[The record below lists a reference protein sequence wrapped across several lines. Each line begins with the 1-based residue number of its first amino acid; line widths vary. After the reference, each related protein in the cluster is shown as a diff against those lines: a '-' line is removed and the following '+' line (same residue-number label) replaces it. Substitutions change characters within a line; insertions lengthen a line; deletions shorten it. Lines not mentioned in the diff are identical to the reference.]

1 MRAYSMIHVVVNHL
15 GFTRF
20 RNALEKTPA
29 GMVPSPAEYPPE
41 LPRGVVADTGTYLCI
56 CGPLLLVGPT
66 GHLEIGWAARIHRE
80 VHPAQHLA
88 PRIFR
93 LPKHTEAQCHIK
105 TSHTTTSKML
115 KQHLYVHFLLLLH
128 NINYTY

>member
-1 MRAYSMIHVVVNHL
+1 MRAYSMIHVVVIHL

-66 GHLEIGWAARIHRE
+66 GHLEIGWAAPRE
-80 VHPAQHLA
+80 KDSL
-88 PRIFR
+88 
-93 LPKHTEAQCHIK
+93 LPMRA
-105 TSHTTTSKML
+105 L
-115 KQHLYVHFLLLLH
+115 KSDMHHE
-128 NINYTY
+128 NSDRMITIMTKDDDDDDDKDDGEDDDE